1 MNDKSM
7 DEEHWR
13 SWLQSVNP
21 LPSVQDVAAEAVDGD
36 DRAASPLDREPGLP
50 NGAVS
55 PAEFQASVQRL
66 QQSLAGSSVMRDDGR
81 VQRVDV
87 GLRSST
93 GRRGVIWGLVGVAA
107 AAMLILW
114 QAWPVVGPEGG
125 GAPVVVVP
133 EDDARSNNPSE
144 ATSGQVGSPPGGPL
158 DPERGAGDPMPEPRR
173 DRLNRV
179 QDLLRLSPS
188 RLARVQMQLDRKA
201 LDQELQTWLK
211 AWSLADLPDRE
222 RLEKEWVTNRGF
234 WVSWTL
240 SGLRE
245 WNDPRVL
252 QAGIQLLSIEFGPR
266 ACETLEFCLERDAT
280 RVYAGG
286 VLIPLATETQL
297 VAWLKRENDAALGLA
312 MIQQLS
318 TRGGEVA
325 TSGLIELALDPI
337 CRNVLSKIPD
347 RWHVAHEDRAMR
359 WLLEG
364 TEAQQFQAAA
374 LLTAINRPQ
383 VEQRLVALA
392 EAGRHTVITTAVLL
406 LRANFRSEALPPQT
420 QQSRYMMA
428 SLPSADRRAK
438 RWLRQQQVSQTVP
451 SPFRKVCQRCDLS
464 I

>member
-21 LPSVQDVAAEAVDGD
+21 LPDVQDVAAGAVDGD

-125 GAPVVVVP
+125 GGPVVVVP
-133 EDDARSNNPSE
+133 EDDARANNPSE

-158 DPERGAGDPMPEPRR
+158 DPKRGPVDHMPEPRR
-173 DRLNRV
+173 DRLDRV

-211 AWSLADLPDRE
+211 AWSLAYLPDRE

-280 RVYAGG
+280 RVYAVG

-297 VAWLKRENDAALGLA
+297 VAWLKR
-312 MIQQLS
+312 
-318 TRGGEVA
+318 
-325 TSGLIELALDPI
+325 
-337 CRNVLSKIPD
+337 
-347 RWHVAHEDRAMR
+347 
-359 WLLEG
+359 
-364 TEAQQFQAAA
+364 
-374 LLTAINRPQ
+374 
-383 VEQRLVALA
+383 
-392 EAGRHTVITTAVLL
+392 
-406 LRANFRSEALPPQT
+406 
-420 QQSRYMMA
+420 
-428 SLPSADRRAK
+428 
-438 RWLRQQQVSQTVP
+438 
-451 SPFRKVCQRCDLS
+451 
-464 I
+464 